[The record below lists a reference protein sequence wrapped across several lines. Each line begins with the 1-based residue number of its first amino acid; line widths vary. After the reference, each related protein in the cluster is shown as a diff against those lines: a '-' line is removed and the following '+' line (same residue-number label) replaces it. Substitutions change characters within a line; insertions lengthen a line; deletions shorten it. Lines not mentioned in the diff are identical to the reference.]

1 MKITKVDIYML
12 DAGAQRA
19 SRRPICCRVWTD
31 EGIYGDGE
39 AGIAFDYAAP
49 AGVGML
55 QDLSRLIIGMDPMR
69 VDAIWEKLFKLTFW
83 GQGGGPLVFAGISAI
98 DIALM
103 DIKGKALNVPVY
115 ELLGGKFRDNV
126 RCYASQLQFG
136 WNEKIGPWGPTQ
148 EYVDIC
154 KYAMSE
160 GYDAVKI
167 DFIAYDRE
175 GKDIPYEECEGFL
188 SHDLYAL
195 AEERIAAIRQECGHL
210 DIIMENHGRSDSI
223 SAVKLGELCD
233 KYDLYCLEEPTTVL
247 NTEFHK
253 RVQRR
258 IRTPIGS
265 GERIYTR
272 WQYLNFF
279 RDNSIQLVQPD
290 ACNCA
295 PAVPSPRRRLF
306 SLLRP
311 SPTSPFMSITSAPL
325 SLPSPALANTI
336 ISQRMAAIRSPTFP
350 ALARNSR
357 TLPSRPRWSM
367 SRSRNRDVWSAK
379 QLKGGIRSENIPQVL
394 EPVLHFPGRQL
405 HFQTGDDQGCVL

>member
-19 SRRPICCRVWTD
+19 SRRPICCRIWTD

-55 QDLSRLIIGMDPMR
+55 QDLSRLIIGLDPMR

-83 GQGGGPLVFAGISAI
+83 GQGGGPVVFAGISAI

-103 DIKGKALNVPVY
+103 DIKGKALGVPVY

-136 WNEKIGPWGPTQ
+136 WNDRIGPWGATQ

-175 GKDIPYEECEGFL
+175 GKDIDFERCEGFL
-188 SHDLYAL
+188 EKDIYDM
-195 AEERIAAIRQECGHL
+195 AEERIVAIREACGDL
-210 DIIMENHGRSDSI
+210 DIIMENHGRTDSI

-233 KYDLYCLEEPTTVL
+233 KYNLYCLEEPATPL

-253 RVQRR
+253 RVHDR
-258 IRTPIGS
+258 IKTPIGS

-272 WQYLNFF
+272 WQFLNFF

-290 ACNCA
+290 ACNCGG
-295 PAVPSPRRRLF
+295 
-306 SLLRP
+306 
-311 SPTSPFMSITSAPL
+311 ITECKKICDMAHAFDVKAQVHCAGGPI
-325 SLPSPALANTI
+325 SPAAALQLT
-336 ISQRMAAIRSPTFP
+336 AAITNFAIYEHHFRSTQP
-350 ALARNSR
+350 AITCLGKYDYQPSNGKYKIPE
-357 TLPSRPRWSM
+357 LP
-367 SRSRNRDVWSAK
+367 
-379 QLKGGIRSENIPQVL
+379 GIGQELSDYAIKTALVHVAVT
-394 EPVLHFPGRQL
+394 EP
-405 HFQTGDDQGCVL
+405 